1 MPAARALIS
10 QLDLIPLSS
19 ALIEEAAYTGESLLR
34 TLGGIHLASA
44 LSIRIE
50 LTAFVAYDN
59 RLLAAAEAAGIE
71 PIRPST
77 ASPG

>member
-1 MPAARALIS
+1 MPAARALVS
-10 QLDLIPLSS
+10 QLDLIPLSG
-19 ALIEEAAYTGESLLR
+19 ALIGEAADAGDPVLR
-34 TLGGIHLASA
+34 TLDAIHLASA

-59 RLLAAAEAAGIE
+59 RLLAAAKAAGIK
-71 PIRPST
+71 PIRPSA